1 MANHHTEAGTRRRYH
16 LPTDVG
22 VPDGLSAQD
31 GQRLRETVLAAIRGA
46 VGDAAP
52 GKTAAPP
59 ASPRPQARERV
70 SGPSRDS
77 YAIPSYDSNGA
88 KFGIPVASPS
98 PAPVPGPRPAPR
110 DPTNPHN
117 TLTAREMYDIWIAYW
132 TDRHNRA
139 HELAEKIKED
149 IWRRNPP
156 AFVRNLDRFE
166 NGRRDALGP
175 AYEAAANDRD
185 SCTFMVSA
193 MPEVLR
199 WLNAEQLHG
208 RPVTFARVNET
219 AIEYARA
226 QRTVGTWLGP
236 LTFAA
241 LAASFPTA
249 GGRAPAPA
257 SASAEIPTSPRLPA
271 AAEAPPPPPGAPS
284 APGGFSAWAR
294 AWAVRVGMDRAM
306 VGTDTAL
313 PATRVAAS
321 APAPAET
328 TSPSPTAPS
337 RPQGPRPASPEP
349 APTAQGP
356 TAPAA
361 QAPSPTAP
369 AAQAPSPTAP
379 AAQAPSPTAPAA
391 ARRFDLSEPTLT
403 TEDVF
408 ARISDELAG
417 LPAAAPSGTGPA
429 AAVADARAAGLTGA
443 QGAPGTADLAV
454 QRHAD
459 ASAVR
464 GAYGVS
470 GAQVQSAHAGPTSF
484 LRDVPGYSRGN
495 ALTVLLP
502 TWVHTAFDQHWK
514 NWAIARRRA
523 GDTRVSAGQLYA
535 EMLTAV
541 DRIPLLDQATRNTI
555 AWVIHRE
562 LFYDLGL
569 LPGDLLTLP
578 YPNVPPSP

>member
-1 MANHHTEAGTRRRYH
+1 
-16 LPTDVG
+16 
-22 VPDGLSAQD
+22 
-31 GQRLRETVLAAIRGA
+31 
-46 VGDAAP
+46 
-52 GKTAAPP
+52 
-59 ASPRPQARERV
+59 
-70 SGPSRDS
+70 
-77 YAIPSYDSNGA
+77 
-88 KFGIPVASPS
+88 
-98 PAPVPGPRPAPR
+98 
-110 DPTNPHN
+110 
-117 TLTAREMYDIWIAYW
+117 MYDIWIGYW
-132 TDRHNRA
+132 TARHNHA
-139 HELAEKIKED
+139 HELAEQIKEAV
-149 IWRRNPP
+149 WRRNPP
-156 AFVRNLDRFE
+156 AFVRNLNRFE

-175 AYEAAANDRD
+175 AYESAVNDRD

-199 WLNAEQLHG
+199 WLNGQQRLG
-208 RPVTFARVNET
+208 RPVTFARVNEE

-226 QRTVGTWLGP
+226 QRAVQTWLGP
-236 LTFAA
+236 LTLAA

-249 GGRAPAPA
+249 DSWA
-257 SASAEIPTSPRLPA
+257 SAPEEIPASPRLPA
-271 AAEAPPPPPGAPS
+271 AEAPPSPPGAPS
-284 APGGFSAWAR
+284 APGGFLGWAR
-294 AWAVRVGMDRAM
+294 GWALRVGVDRAM

-321 APAPAET
+321 APRPAET
-328 TSPSPTAPS
+328 SLSPTAPP
-337 RPQGPRPASPEP
+337 RTLEPRPAPPERTP
-349 APTAQGP
+349 AAQGP
-356 TAPAA
+356 T
-361 QAPSPTAP
+361 PTAP
-369 AAQAPSPTAP
+369 AT
-379 AAQAPSPTAPAA
+379 
-391 ARRFDLSEPTLT
+391 RRFDLTEPTLT
-403 TEDVF
+403 TDEVF
-408 ARISDELAG
+408 ARIGNELAN
-417 LPAAAPSGTGPA
+417 LPASAPSGTGPA
-429 AAVADARAAGLTGA
+429 AAVADARAAGLIGN

-523 GDTRVSAGQLYA
+523 GDTRVRAEELYA
-535 EMLTAV
+535 AMLTAV

-569 LPGDLLTLP
+569 SPGDLLTLP